1 MKAYSI
7 LVRGRVQGVFYRAS
21 TKAKAIELR
30 LKGWCRN
37 EMDGSVYIHVE
48 GEQPTI
54 DRLIAWCQL
63 GPQMAI
69 VESCEVKPVEPEGFN
84 DFQIRR

>member
-1 MKAYSI
+1 MKACSI

-21 TKAKAIELR
+21 TKAKAIELG

-48 GEQPTI
+48 GEQPVI
-54 DRLIAWCQL
+54 DQLIVWCQQ
-63 GPQMAI
+63 GPQLAI
-69 VESCEVKPVEPEGFN
+69 VESCKVKPVEPEGFN